1 MTDYPE
7 SPPGRLKKPEN
18 EPELPILAAL
28 LPPPV
33 SLDTLTTLSGL
44 SPVMVLRFL
53 EESVRKG
60 VLCAY
65 EKEGPGH
72 YHFAHERDPEE
83 ILNNADRK
91 ALIPLVSRMVSHI
104 DETFPDPCA
113 KSLAITHVQQL
124 TGLLSERISDFQS
137 AAQYCLETENL
148 EAAAIYFQLVLGA
161 LHEQRQTEKEKILYI
176 DAALGIISSCGHL
189 KPLDQQ
195 RDILSRARAF
205 SMSLNDRERLA
216 QVDLRLAQV
225 VKIEGDYDRAGRL
238 YEEAWGLAEHL
249 GRDDLR
255 KQAAFFTTDFLF
267 WQGLVKDA
275 VLRYE
280 QAIGNLEELPSD
292 QATLRACATL
302 GWCYG
307 IRGQTARGIGLL
319 ETVHS
324 RAERLSLT
332 QIKVYADLMS
342 VLTYLEARRVD
353 AAEKHLNRIFAHPE
367 AELGNYTLWAGY
379 ASMAYVRYAGGDL
392 AGCCAYQKKAHEKAM
407 EFGWHHHRGP
417 WNFEY
422 MGGLEAEGMGHPEMT
437 YDSEIARIR
446 EWPDVYMQGV
456 GLRYE
461 AIRLAE
467 RGGAR
472 ETVLSQLHRSLDL
485 LTRSGA
491 RIELSRTRIFLA
503 RQHLEAGEDEPAR
516 ELLGAAWHVLSGV
529 NESLFPDELL
539 PYLDK
544 ADDDVLIDTL
554 VEVGRVIGTVRDRK
568 RLLERI
574 INLVMRLTLAGR
586 GGFFLSDTEQG
597 FELAASRNLD
607 RIIVGSNGFESARKM
622 LDHAARERTEIILES
637 GKGATGG
644 LPHPDDGWA
653 LCCPVLLQDRLLG
666 LIYLDNA
673 LVGLSPPQRSLSL
686 LRVVNNQLAIALDN
700 ARAYEEIARL
710 KDRLED
716 ETQFYRTEMESF
728 PHRQQIIGDS
738 AVVRGVLQ
746 QLDRVGPTDSTVL
759 ITGETGVGK
768 ELVARA
774 VHRLSRRN
782 GSPFIPV
789 NTSSLEQGVIASEL
803 FGHEKGAF
811 TGAFK
816 RRRGRFE
823 LADHGTLFLDDVDTL
838 SLEIQTRILR
848 ALQVKEF
855 ERVGGDLTI
864 HSDFRLIA
872 ATNQDLS
879 SLVKAGKFRSDLYYR
894 LKVFPIRV
902 PPLRDRKEDIP
913 VLVSH
918 FLNVNNNRLGKSIK
932 GVSKADLTRLN
943 AYSWPGNIR
952 ELEHIV
958 ERAAIL
964 SDGEFLRI
972 PELSPDANK
981 RARFEKM
988 RSLKEMERDYILE
1001 ALGRCRWRVSGKGG
1015 AAQLLDL
1022 KPTTLYAKMRKLKI
1036 RKNLSYE

>member
-1 MTDYPE
+1 MTTHSEPSPGTPE
-7 SPPGRLKKPEN
+7 
-18 EPELPILAAL
+18 EPEIERELSILAAL

-33 SLDTLTTLSGL
+33 SLDTLTALSGL
-44 SPVMVLRFL
+44 SPVRVLRFL
-53 EESVRKG
+53 EASTRKG
-60 VLCAY
+60 ILRAC

-72 YHFAHERDPEE
+72 YHFAHEKDPEE
-83 ILNNADRK
+83 ILNHSNRK
-91 ALIPLVSRMVSHI
+91 ALAPLVSRLVSHI
-104 DETFPDPCA
+104 DETFPDPRA
-113 KSLAITHVQQL
+113 KSLAVTHVHQL
-124 TGLLSERISDFQS
+124 TGLLPERLSDFQS
-137 AAQYCLETENL
+137 AAQYCLKTEAL
-148 EAAAIYFQLVLGA
+148 EAAAIYFQLVLGT
-161 LHEQRQTEKEKILYI
+161 LHERSQTEKEKILYI
-176 DAALGIISSCGHL
+176 DAALGIISSRGHL

-205 SMSLNDRERLA
+205 SMSLNEQERLC

-225 VKIEGDYDRAGRL
+225 VKIEGDYDQAGRL
-238 YEEAWGLAEHL
+238 YEEAWGLAEQL

-280 QAIGNLEELPSD
+280 QAIGDLEELPSD

-307 IRGQTARGIGLL
+307 ICGQTARGIGLL
-319 ETVHS
+319 ETVQN
-324 RAERLSLT
+324 RAERLNLT

-353 AAEKHLNRIFAHPE
+353 EAEKHLNRIFAHPE
-367 AELGNYTLWAGY
+367 PELGNYVLWAGY
-379 ASMAYVRYAGGDL
+379 ASMAYVRYARGDL
-392 AGCCAYQKKAHEKAM
+392 PGCYTYQKKAHEKAM
-407 EFGWHHHRGP
+407 EFGWLHHRGP

-422 MGGLEAEGMGHPEMT
+422 MDGLEAAGMIHPEMN
-437 YDSEIARIR
+437 YDSEIARIH

-456 GLRYE
+456 GLRYQ
-461 AIRLAE
+461 AIRLAA

-472 ETVLSQLHRSLDL
+472 KIVLSLLNRSLEL

-491 RIELSRTRIFLA
+491 KIELSRTQIFLA
-503 RQHLEAGEDEPAR
+503 RQHLEAAEDAPAR

-539 PYLDK
+539 PYLDN
-544 ADDDVLIDTL
+544 ADEDVLINTL
-554 VEVGRVIGTVRDRK
+554 VEVSKVIGTVRDRK

-586 GGFFLSDTEQG
+586 GGFFLYDPGQG
-597 FELAASRNLD
+597 FDLAASRNLD
-607 RIIVGSNGFESARKM
+607 RTIVRSDGFESARGM
-622 LDHAARERTEIILES
+622 LDHAVREKTEIILES
-637 GKGATGG
+637 GKGETGG
-644 LPHPDDGWA
+644 LPRPDEGWA

-666 LIYLDNA
+666 IIYLDNA
-673 LVGLSPPQRSLSL
+673 LVGLSPTKRSLSL

-728 PHRQQIIGDS
+728 PHPQQIIGDS
-738 AVVRGVLQ
+738 AAVRGILQ
-746 QLDRVGPTDSTVL
+746 QLDRVSPTESTVL

-774 VHRLSRRN
+774 IHRLSRRN

-838 SLEIQTRILR
+838 SLDIQTRILR

-855 ERVGGDLTI
+855 ERVGGDRTI

-872 ATNQDLS
+872 ATNQNLS

-894 LKVFPIRV
+894 LKVFPIHV
-902 PPLRDRKEDIP
+902 PPLRERKEDIP
-913 VLVSH
+913 ALVSH
-918 FLNVNNNRLGKSIK
+918 FLHVNNNRLGKSIK
-932 GVSKADLTRLN
+932 GVSKADLARLT
-943 AYSWPGNIR
+943 AYGWPGNIR

-972 PELSPDANK
+972 PELSADADK
-981 RARFEKM
+981 GTGFEKI
-988 RSLKEMERDYILE
+988 RSLKEMERNYILE
-1001 ALGRCRWRVSGKGG
+1001 ALDRCRWRVSGTGG
-1015 AAQLLDL
+1015 AAELLDL
-1022 KPTTLYAKMRKLKI
+1022 KATTLYAKIRKLEI
-1036 RKNLSYE
+1036 RKNLRYE

>member
-1 MTDYPE
+1 MDYFEPLPE
-7 SPPGRLKKPEN
+7 QQKEGQTEW
-18 EPELPILAAL
+18 ELPILVAL

-33 SLDTLTTLSGL
+33 SLDTLTSISGL
-44 SPVMVLRFL
+44 PPVKVLRFL
-53 EESVRKG
+53 EASAQKG
-60 VLCAY
+60 LLSAY
-65 EKEGPGH
+65 EIEGPGL
-72 YHFAHERDPEE
+72 YYFTQKGMPEQ
-83 ILNNADRK
+83 ILENADRK
-91 ALIPLVSRMVSHI
+91 MVNALVAKIVSHI
-104 DETFPDPCA
+104 DETFRDPNR
-113 KSLAITHVQQL
+113 KNLAVTHVHQL
-124 TGLLSERISDFQS
+124 TGLLPERLSNFLA
-137 AAQYCLETENL
+137 AAQHCLNIEAL
-148 EAAAIYFQLVLGA
+148 EAAGIYFQLVLQA
-161 LHEQRQTEKEKILYI
+161 LQKRSKTEKEKILYI
-176 DAALGIISSCGHL
+176 DAALGIIASCGHL

-195 RDILSRARAF
+195 RDILNQARAF
-205 SMSLNDRERLA
+205 SMSLNEQELLC

-225 VKIEGDYDRAGRL
+225 VKIEGDYNEAGRL
-238 YEEAWGLAEHL
+238 YEEAWQLAKQS

-267 WQGLVKDA
+267 WKGLVKDA

-280 QAIGNLEELPSD
+280 QAIGDLEELPSD

-307 IRGQTARGIGLL
+307 ICGQTARGIGLL
-319 ETVHS
+319 EAVQR
-324 RAERLSLT
+324 RAERLQLK
-332 QIKVYADLMS
+332 QIQVYADLMS
-342 VLTYLEARRVD
+342 VLTYLEARRID
-353 AAEKHLNRIFAHPE
+353 AAEKHLNRIFSHPE
-367 AELGNYTLWAGY
+367 AALGNYILWAGY
-379 ASMAYVRYAGGDL
+379 ASMAYVRYARGNL
-392 AGCCAYQKKAHEKAM
+392 KECYAYQKKAHEKAM
-407 EFGWHHHRGP
+407 EFGWLHHRGP

-422 MGGLEAEGMGHPEMT
+422 MDALEAAGMVHPEMS

-461 AIRLAE
+461 AKRVASK
-467 RGGAR
+467 GGTR
-472 ETVLSQLHRSLDL
+472 EAVISKLQRSIEL

-491 RIELSRTRIFLA
+491 RIELARTQLYLA
-503 RQHLEAGEDEPAR
+503 RKHLEGGEDRAAR
-516 ELLGAAWHVLSGV
+516 ELLGSAWRVLSGV

-539 PYLDK
+539 PYLDD
-544 ADDDVLIDTL
+544 ADEDVLINTM
-554 VEVGRVIGTVRDRK
+554 VEVSKVIGTVRDRN

-586 GGFFLSDTEQG
+586 GGFFLTDHQDRLD
-597 FELAASRNLD
+597 LAASRNLD
-607 RIIVGSNGFESARKM
+607 RTIVNSNNFASARKM
-622 LDHAARERTEIILES
+622 LDYAAREKTEIILES
-637 GKGATGG
+637 GRTVNNG
-644 LPHPDDGWA
+644 LSTPDEGWA
-653 LCCPVLLQDRLLG
+653 LCCPVLLQNRLLAI
-666 LIYLDNA
+666 IYLDNA
-673 LVGLSPPQRSLSL
+673 LVGLSPPRRSLSL

-716 ETQFYRTEMESF
+716 ETQFYRMEMESF

-738 AVVRGVLQ
+738 AVVRGILQ
-746 QLDRVGPTDSTVL
+746 QLNRVGPTDSTVL

-811 TGAFK
+811 TGAVK

-848 ALQVKEF
+848 ALQEKEF
-855 ERVGGDLTI
+855 ERVGGDRTI
-864 HSDFRLIA
+864 HSDFRLIV
-872 ATNQDLS
+872 ATNQNLS
-879 SLVKAGKFRSDLYYR
+879 SLVKAGKFRADLYYR
-894 LKVFPIRV
+894 LKVFPIHV
-902 PPLRDRKEDIP
+902 APLRERKEDIP
-913 VLVSH
+913 ALVGH

-932 GVSKADLTRLN
+932 SVSKSDLARLN
-943 AYSWPGNIR
+943 AYSWPGNVR

-972 PELSPDANK
+972 PELRTDADK
-981 RARFEKM
+981 SVHFKKI
-988 RSLKEMERDYILE
+988 RSLREMERDYILE
-1001 ALGRCRWRVSGKGG
+1001 ALSRCRWRVSGTGG
-1015 AAQLLDL
+1015 AAELLGL
-1022 KPTTLYAKMRKLKI
+1022 KPTTLYAKMRKLEI
-1036 RKNLSYE
+1036 QKNLRYE